1 MTTPSPATSSPAEPP
16 SRIERIS
23 SPVAG
28 VVLLLFLL
36 ATFSST
42 LFAVWRGS
50 LDLFPQGISQQAF
63 LEGHTTQG
71 VADALANAPMPKEGA
86 RLEREFSWLTAGD
99 LGPRVRQ
106 GCPGWLFLA
115 DELTV
120 YPHAAD
126 NARARVAEVAA
137 VSQALAK
144 RHIALMV
151 VVVPDKTR
159 LEADRLC
166 GLHRATVMRPRLD
179 DWTQG
184 LTAAGIPWVNVSPA
198 LTALPQTEDGT
209 TAFLRTDTHWNEQGA
224 AAAASLVAQRIAAT
238 GLSATP
244 RVDYEVLSKRATRPG
259 DLVRLAGLEALPLKL
274 QPASEVAQS
283 STFTALATNTE
294 AAAGASAPAATD
306 AADDLFGDANLPNI
320 ALVGTSFSRT
330 SNFVPFL
337 ERDLHTRIGNF
348 AKDGG
353 DFTGA
358 ARAYFAGPAWK
369 ETPPKLLIWEIPE
382 RVLEAPLD
390 PKPIWPAAT
399 PAAAKRATP

>member
-1 MTTPSPATSSPAEPP
+1 VEPP
-16 SRIERIS
+16 SRIERLS
-23 SPVAG
+23 SPAAG
-28 VVLLLFLL
+28 VVLLIFLL

-63 LEGHTTQG
+63 LDGHTTQG

-120 YPHAAD
+120 YPHGAE

-137 VSQALAK
+137 VSQALARRK
-144 RHIALMV
+144 IGLLV
-151 VVVPDKTR
+151 VVVPDKSR

-166 GLHRATVMRPRLD
+166 GLHRATVMQERLD
-179 DWTQG
+179 TWTQG
-184 LTAAGIPWVNVSPA
+184 LTAAGIPWVNVGPA
-198 LTALPQTEDGT
+198 LTALPPTEDGT

-224 AAAASLVAQRIAAT
+224 AAAAGLVAERIAAT
-238 GLSATP
+238 KLAITP
-244 RVDYEVLSKRATRPG
+244 RVDYAVQSKRATRPG
-259 DLVRLAGLEALPLKL
+259 DLVRLAGLEALPLDL
-274 QPASEVAQS
+274 QPASEIAQS
-283 STFTALATNTE
+283 STFSV
-294 AAAGASAPAATD
+294 AAKSDAPAAAPAAD

-390 PKPIWPAAT
+390 PKPVWPAAPET
-399 PAAAKRATP
+399 AAKRAAP